1 MPGDPL
7 STQLLFIEKVSVGVY
22 IHKKYLLFQGKNIYE
37 SKIYKSWAVRTL
49 LFFNSWS
56 KYMIKYL
63 VIVIVIGW
71 VLAIASF
78 EYHQKKRGKWRLLTW
93 YQPPHVVHVSVV
105 HCATDMF
112 QAALQ
117 LAEACDCRLVCE
129 CITNVYNFQLICLK
143 ICCFSSRPSL
153 FPPIG

>member
-7 STQLLFIEKVSVGVY
+7 TTQLLFIEKESIGAY
-22 IHKKYLLFQGKNIYE
+22 IHKKYLLFQGKSIYE

-49 LFFNSWS
+49 LFLNSWN

-78 EYHQKKRGKWRLLTW
+78 EYHQKKRGKWRPLIW
-93 YQPPHVVHVSVV
+93 HQPPHA
-105 HCATDMF
+105 HCATDTF
-112 QAALQ
+112 QSALQ
-117 LAEACDCRLVCE
+117 LGEACDCHLVCE
-129 CITNVYNFQLICLK
+129 YITDVYSFQLICLK
-143 ICCFSSRPSL
+143 IWCFSPRPSL
-153 FPPIG
+153 FLPIG